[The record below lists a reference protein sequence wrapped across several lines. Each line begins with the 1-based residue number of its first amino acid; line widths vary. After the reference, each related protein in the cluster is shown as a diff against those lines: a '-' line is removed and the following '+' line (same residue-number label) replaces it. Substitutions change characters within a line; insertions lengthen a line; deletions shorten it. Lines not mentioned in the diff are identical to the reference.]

1 MKFLYWH
8 DLIMCEIWRKFK
20 MTRIIFLL
28 FWILI
33 ISKDGISAEFT
44 EKPRTCCKYSN
55 KTECPDT
62 RSCTLAS
69 SIANNIHPSNLEQC
83 VVQLDSKKDKLQSQ
97 CSTGKMIFL
106 LLVYI
111 YKYIWP
117 MHTVLTKRLK

>member
-1 MKFLYWH
+1 
-8 DLIMCEIWRKFK
+8 

-33 ISKDGISAEFT
+33 ISKDSNAEFT

-97 CSTGKMIFL
+97 CSTGKIFYYL
-106 LLVYI
+106 LLNSKNFVNFSI
-111 YKYIWP
+111 MI
-117 MHTVLTKRLK
+117 TNL